1 MKLTIHRHD
10 QGFCP
15 IYHSQKGNQV
25 VNARELHQ
33 ILGIKTKFATW
44 IQREIELHGFLE
56 NGDFCKI
63 SPTQN
68 WEVGNFKKNA
78 GSRGMKI
85 EYIFRLES
93 AKHIAMATMTDQGK
107 HVRNYF
113 IWCEQVKDRA
123 VSYAQSQGMEH
134 EENLQ
139 ALLSECT
146 VPELQREQSK
156 RVASKIYAG
165 RVKNTTLIIEH
176 HRRVC
181 LCLTGK
187 RPALYKREIAQKF
200 HKHFGSA
207 RDAMRRAEPHLAATA
222 CFIDRQVAEG
232 VPMDRI
238 ERSPLIKVL
247 PDVFREM
254 KRLKAGL

>member
-15 IYHSQKGNQV
+15 IYHSPRGNQV
-25 VNARELHQ
+25 VNARELHRV
-33 ILGIKTKFATW
+33 LGIKTRFNDW
-44 IQREIELHGFLE
+44 INREIVNHNFSE
-56 NGDFCKI
+56 NVDFMFYSNVSKTQKGGR
-63 SPTQN
+63 PTQD
-68 WEVGNFKKNA
+68 
-78 GSRGMKI
+78 
-85 EYIFRLES
+85 YIFRLES